1 MNNIELLNQVQAFLI
16 AQANEKGINLADSFP
31 TVQAFKD
38 FVVGIAFKGLV
49 DAGASVEQSF
59 DATLG
64 DGKYQSTLASCNAA
78 TDETLG

>member
-1 MNNIELLNQVQAFLI
+1 MNNIELLNKVQDFLV
-16 AQANEKGINLADSFP
+16 AQANEKGINLAESFP
-31 TVQAFKD
+31 TVQDFKD

-49 DAGASVEQSF
+49 DAGASVEQAF

-64 DGKYQSTLASCNAA
+64 DGKYQSTLAICNA